1 MADGKRPNGEIL
13 YQVNRTADGYLVMLM
28 NNRGVDKTQSGVARV
43 DRRQFVDVVLESV
56 LPAKAA
62 REYTGPSAI
71 ELKDNAVRI
80 RVHPGDVQV
89 VGFTPK

>member
-1 MADGKRPNGEIL
+1 
-13 YQVNRTADGYLVMLM
+13 M

-43 DRRQFVDVVLESV
+43 DRRQVVDLIVESV

-62 REYTGPSAI
+62 REYTVPSALD
-71 ELKDNAVRI
+71 LKDNAVRI

-89 VGFTPK
+89 VGFTLK